1 MMGWTDGMPDGMKS
15 NLKQAVISYIRESI
29 PSTSYG
35 LYWYIQGQLHIEDS
49 PPPSTSA
56 NHTCTQRVETASSS
70 NKFCNAGAEC
80 YSIHT
85 TFIQALK
92 MSNRMCLPCAQ
103 SSSSSTVTEMEEPS
117 TENKPG
123 NVLVLKLRGTRTPT
137 ITWAADAID
146 NEGMGKK
153 SSKRK
158 SYQNYWLAAISTTY
172 LTRRLSK
179 LLKCHRC
186 FWSIQWLG
194 CCIFHRKKNFAES
207 DSDESDSDTEVAKKG
222 AKRPGQIKAYQ
233 RHHA

>member
-158 SYQNYWLAAISTTY
+158 SYQNY
-172 LTRRLSK
+172 
-179 LLKCHRC
+179 
-186 FWSIQWLG
+186 
-194 CCIFHRKKNFAES
+194 
-207 DSDESDSDTEVAKKG
+207 
-222 AKRPGQIKAYQ
+222 
-233 RHHA
+233 